1 MQMLSTTGN
10 KQIESRMFV
19 PVIRSNKIRLY
30 RWKGNFTKALVCFNF
45 LILDGYVHHYC
56 SILVFSYGICS
67 SVHCSCVRWFCSCA
81 SVLPTVMF
89 SICYAIYINCIVT
102 QHDSSNINS
111 LQSVGE
117 VLSNFSIDGILFLL
131 FAEKSP
137 SLPSRSIHAPF
148 HVCLHRVTSPLH
160 RPSTAPL
167 AWLH

>member
-1 MQMLSTTGN
+1 
-10 KQIESRMFV
+10 
-19 PVIRSNKIRLY
+19 
-30 RWKGNFTKALVCFNF
+30 
-45 LILDGYVHHYC
+45 
-56 SILVFSYGICS
+56 
-67 SVHCSCVRWFCSCA
+67 
-81 SVLPTVMF
+81 MF

-167 AWLH
+167 AWLHWHLRYNPSFRIMVVDGVTQFGVSRSK